1 MAHAK
6 YDLWP
11 DDWPIVFNGDFSLCY
26 SWPEGTVPTSNNLS
40 SFRSF
45 SQQSPKSKL
54 QVLQVLLID
63 VLHKFFVV
71 FADSSDFMVR
81 FQKWFYP
88 LVNIQKTMETWPFS
102 IAMLNYQRV
111 MYELVFPETIGWLDQ
126 LGAFP
131 KKMRVRWINS
141 ATKEIWLLAQDQQPN
156 KEDV

>member
-11 DDWPIVFNGDFSLCY
+11 DDWPIVSTVIFSLCY

-71 FADSSDFMVR
+71 LIPLIS
-81 FQKWFYP
+81 WFGSKMILPSGKHTKNYGNMAIFNSYVKLP
-88 LVNIQKTMETWPFS
+88 EGNVWVGISRNNWMIGSAWGFS
-102 IAMLNYQRV
+102 EKN
-111 MYELVFPETIGWLDQ
+111 EG
-126 LGAFP
+126 
-131 KKMRVRWINS
+131 
-141 ATKEIWLLAQDQQPN
+141 
-156 KEDV
+156 